1 VRLAEAFLAMRLSA
15 SGLTVIRGG
24 RTVFQNRS
32 FAIGAGELLA
42 LTGPN
47 GSGKTT
53 MLRVVAGLLQPVTG
67 EIQLDG
73 SSEEIGQ
80 QCHFLGH
87 LDALKPGLT
96 LVENL
101 DFWRRVFR
109 EPGLAPVDAL
119 ERVGLA
125 DLADLPA
132 GILSA
137 GQKRRVA
144 IARLLVSHRPVWLLD
159 EPTTALDSE
168 AERTLGILIEAHL
181 KDGGLVLAAT
191 HRPLPVPAAATLSFG
206 TAS

>member
-1 VRLAEAFLAMRLSA
+1 MRLSA
-15 SGLTVIRGG
+15 TGLAVIRGG
-24 RTVFQNRS
+24 RTVFADRS
-32 FAIGAGELLA
+32 FSVGAGELLA

-87 LDALKPGLT
+87 LDALKPAMT
-96 LVENL
+96 LIENL
-101 DFWRRVFR
+101 DFWRRVLCGT
-109 EPGLAPVDAL
+109 GLSPSGAL
-119 ERVGLA
+119 DRVGLA

-137 GQKRRVA
+137 GQRRRVA

-159 EPTTALDSE
+159 EPTTALDSD

-181 KDGGLVLAAT
+181 KGGGLVLAAT
-191 HRPLPVPAAATLSFG
+191 HRPLPVPASATLSFG
-206 TAS
+206 AAA

>member
-1 VRLAEAFLAMRLSA
+1 MRLSA
-15 SGLTVIRGG
+15 NGLTVIRGG
-24 RTVFQNRS
+24 RTVFADRS
-32 FAIGAGELLA
+32 FAAGSGDLLA

-53 MLRVVAGLLQPVTG
+53 MLRVVAGLLQSSAG
-67 EIQLDG
+67 KIELDG
-73 SSEEIGQ
+73 AMTEIGLH
-80 QCHFLGH
+80 CHFLGH
-87 LDALKPGLT
+87 LDALKPGMT

-109 EPGLAPVDAL
+109 AAGLPPGEALA
-119 ERVGLA
+119 RVGLA

-132 GILSA
+132 GVLSA

-144 IARLLVSHRPVWLLD
+144 IARLLVSHRPIWLLD

-181 KDGGLVLAAT
+181 RDGGIVLAAT
-191 HRPLPVPAAATLSFG
+191 HRPLPVPATATISFG
-206 TAS
+206 AAA

>member
-1 VRLAEAFLAMRLSA
+1 MRLSA
-15 SGLTVIRGG
+15 TGLTLIRGG
-24 RTVFQNRS
+24 RTVFADRS
-32 FAIGAGELLA
+32 FEAGAGELVA

-53 MLRVVAGLLQPVTG
+53 MLRAVAGLLQPAAG
-67 EIQLDG
+67 RIELDG
-73 SSEEIGQ
+73 ATAEIGLH
-80 QCHFLGH
+80 CHFLGH

-96 LVENL
+96 LTENL
-101 DFWRRVFR
+101 DFWRRIFR
-109 EPGLAPVDAL
+109 EPGLPPRAAL
-119 ERVGLA
+119 DRVGLS

-137 GQKRRVA
+137 GQRRRVA

-181 KDGGLVLAAT
+181 KNGGIVLAAT
-191 HRPLPVPAAATLSFG
+191 HRPLPVAASATLRFGAAA
-206 TAS
+206 